1 MEEKS
6 RILVTDDDAQMRKL
20 LRVALERE
28 SFSVDEAM
36 DGYDCLEKIDQ
47 EKFDL
52 LILDI
57 MMPKLEGWSV
67 CREIRH
73 KKNIPIMI
81 LSARGEELDR
91 VLGFEL
97 GADDYVVKPFSPR
110 ELVARIKA
118 LLRRARYSHGRDE
131 QALSFPGLAVDLNS
145 RTVAVDGKDIPLTPK
160 EYDLLV
166 FLASNPGKV
175 FSREQILNQ
184 VWGYDFIGSIRT
196 VDTHI
201 NTLRDKLY
209 RGKQGVQNLIA
220 TVWGVGY
227 KFEVVQ

>member
-1 MEEKS
+1 MQGNN
-6 RILVTDDDAQMRKL
+6 RILITDDDAQMRKL
-20 LRVALERE
+20 LRVTLERE
-28 SFSVDEAM
+28 KFYVDEAVN
-36 DGYDCLEKIDQ
+36 GYECLEKLAG

-67 CREIRH
+67 CREIRYEN
-73 KKNIPIMI
+73 NIPIMI

-97 GADDYVVKPFSPR
+97 GADDYLVKPFSPR

-118 LLRRARYSHGRDE
+118 LLRRASMGNCEHC
-131 QALSFPGLAVDLNS
+131 LIFPGLTVDLSS
-145 RTVAVDGKDIPLTPK
+145 RTVTVDGQEVPLTLK

-175 FSREQILNQ
+175 FKREQILDQ
-184 VWGYDFIGSIRT
+184 VWGYQFVGGIRT

-201 NTLRDKLY
+201 NTLREKLS
-209 RGKQGVQNLIA
+209 RGKAGSQNFLA
-220 TVWGVGY
+220 TIWGVGY
-227 KFEVVQ
+227 KFEAVAE